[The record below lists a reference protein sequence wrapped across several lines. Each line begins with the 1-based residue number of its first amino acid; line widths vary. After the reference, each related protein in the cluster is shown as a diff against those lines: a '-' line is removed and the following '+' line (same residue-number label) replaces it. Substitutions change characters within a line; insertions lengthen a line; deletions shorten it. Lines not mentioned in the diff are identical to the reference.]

1 MYCTVMSY
9 TKYSALWYEFSWIRS
24 TAADNLQNGL
34 PTFLLEFQTVF
45 GIPNLFLEFRTYS
58 LELPRSS
65 EFKKYEIDV
74 FHLPNP
80 VPLFNTFGVPHVVTM
95 HDAAEY
101 SGHRYRNLHR
111 YFRIFVNESSAKRAA
126 VILTVSEFSK
136 SEISNFIEIEESKI
150 HVTHPGLLWIFIQN
164 IYQYIV
170 ILSLIFCMWEEH
182 FPTKT

>member
-1 MYCTVMSY
+1 MRPVYF
-9 TKYSALWYEFSWIRS
+9 LW
-24 TAADNLQNGL
+24 QNMLAGHL
-34 PTFLLEFQTVF
+34 
-45 GIPNLFLEFRTYS
+45 
-58 LELPRSS
+58 
-65 EFKKYEIDV
+65 FKKYEIDV

-150 HVTHPGLLWIFIQN
+150 HVTHPGLL
-164 IYQYIV
+164 
-170 ILSLIFCMWEEH
+170 
-182 FPTKT
+182 